1 MTKAN
6 SFDPISGTAGGTWYP
21 VNDEKTIG
29 LVYHYVQI
37 TGDTAFLDEVVDG
50 KTVLEHALKS
60 ALFGDEVSKP
70 VKLIDYGPRGDH
82 LELRRQYTYNHVMPD
97 LNGRRYASY
106 LRAARLAEIAGKPA
120 PYLRERAV
128 ALKPLLK
135 QELWDPQTKWF
146 SFLNGKG
153 QPETRWTVQMFY
165 LLGSGVLDQE
175 TEVGLISH
183 LNDKEFLGEYGLH
196 SLAKGDPAYD
206 PADVDNGGPGACTC
220 FPPNIAI
227 LLYQAGRP
235 REAEDLMRR
244 CVWWGSRMP
253 YWGDS
258 SYADRVDYR
267 HDTPLQCTID
277 GVTVAQ
283 FFIFGMFGVDPQ
295 FDGAILVSPRP
306 AAFAP
311 HAALRGVKLRDTV
324 FDIELGDK
332 AFKVV
337 SGGKTVVAPIGG
349 TVSIKKK
356 GALVELQVMNNL
368 GAAGR

>member
-1 MTKAN
+1 M
-6 SFDPISGTAGGTWYP
+6 D
-21 VNDEKTIG
+21 V
-29 LVYHYVQI
+29 I
-37 TGDTAFLDEVVDG
+37 T
-50 KTVLEHALKS
+50 S
-60 ALFGDEVSKP
+60 
-70 VKLIDYGPRGDH
+70 
-82 LELRRQYTYNHVMPD
+82 
-97 LNGRRYASY
+97 
-106 LRAARLAEIAGKPA
+106 RAPQ
-120 PYLRERAV
+120 PYSTSPCA
-128 ALKPLLK
+128 
-135 QELWDPQTKWF
+135 
-146 SFLNGKG
+146 
-153 QPETRWTVQMFY
+153 
-165 LLGSGVLDQE
+165 SGVHPLYTARIALD
-175 TEVGLISH
+175 
-183 LNDKEFLGEYGLH
+183 
-196 SLAKGDPAYD
+196 DPAYD
-206 PADVDNGGPGACTC
+206 PTDVHNRGPGSCTC

-227 LLYQAGRP
+227 RRYKAGR
-235 REAEDLMRR
+235 ASTTEDLMRR
-244 CVWWGSRMP
+244 CLCWGSRMP

-258 SYADRVDYR
+258 IYADRIDYR